1 MKRKNKE
8 ELTLREKCHLV
19 HGNGFW
25 HTHGVRRLNLPG
37 IEMHDGPFG
46 VRQIAENTPNPYDA
60 APSTCYPSPAALA
73 CSWD

>member
-46 VRQIAENTPNPYDA
+46 VRQIAENTQN
-60 APSTCYPSPAALA
+60 L
-73 CSWD
+73 